1 MNFRERLDQA
11 TKYTGSDTAVEPTE
25 DSFTSPFFAVDR
37 VKNPVCLDL
46 RLPDGVR
53 KALPYTYFTEMNFDL
68 DTGIEILTSQKRIT
82 ITGRNLIKLFDYL
95 IAYRVKYIQAN
106 IGGDTTEDGLFV
118 KEILVQELVL

>member
-1 MNFRERLDQA
+1 MNFQERLDQA
-11 TKYTGSDTAVEPTE
+11 TKHTGSDTAIEPTE
-25 DSFTSPFFAVDR
+25 DSFTSPYFAVDR

-82 ITGRNLIKLFDYL
+82 ITGRNLIKLFDHL

-118 KEILVQELVL
+118 KEVLIEEVA